1 MPGRRSARAPLRV
14 REARV
19 LPGKVNHGN
28 AEHVDTCNFLTR
40 LRSFLVDSTSLSFDD
55 ATLTEAIRQ
64 AIGDLGRAYG
74 AFVTIKDLDS
84 AAATSVENV
93 DEDLVVRGAAGFAAR
108 MRAID
113 RTDSA
118 NLGQSMPSN
127 LLDWSKNTLY
137 YFDGRMREVQ
147 RRLLQQSTNDPAGE
161 WTWDESDKNW

>member
-1 MPGRRSARAPLRV
+1 MATLSTLTLA
-14 REARV
+14 
-19 LPGKVNHGN
+19 NY
-28 AEHVDTCNFLTR
+28 LTR

-74 AFVTIKDLDS
+74 AFVMIKDLDS

-137 YFDGRMREVQ
+137 YFDGRMRDVKQ
-147 RRLLQQSTNDPAGE
+147 RLLQQSTNGPAGE

>member
-1 MPGRRSARAPLRV
+1 MATLSTLDLAAYI
-14 REARV
+14 
-19 LPGKVNHGN
+19 
-28 AEHVDTCNFLTR
+28 DR
-40 LRSFLVDSTSLSFDD
+40 LRAFLVDSLEVSFSD

-74 AFVTIKDLDS
+74 AFVTIEDLDS
-84 AAATSVENV
+84 ALATTVELI

-113 RTDSA
+113 RSDSA

-137 YFDGRMREVQ
+137 YFDGRMREVKQ
-147 RRLLQQSTNDPAGE
+147 RLLQQSTNGPAGE

>member
-1 MPGRRSARAPLRV
+1 MATLSTLTLA
-14 REARV
+14 
-19 LPGKVNHGN
+19 NY
-28 AEHVDTCNFLTR
+28 LTR

-74 AFVTIKDLDS
+74 AFVMIEDLDS
-84 AAATSVENV
+84 AAATSVEKV

-137 YFDGRMREVQ
+137 YFDGRMRDVKQ
-147 RRLLQQSTNDPAGE
+147 RLLQQSTNGPAGE

>member
-1 MPGRRSARAPLRV
+1 MATLSTLTLA
-14 REARV
+14 
-19 LPGKVNHGN
+19 NY
-28 AEHVDTCNFLTR
+28 LTR

-74 AFVTIKDLDS
+74 AFVMIKDLDS
-84 AAATSVENV
+84 ASATTVEKV

-137 YFDGRMREVQ
+137 YFDGRMRDVKQ
-147 RRLLQQSTNDPAGE
+147 RLLQQSTNGPAGE